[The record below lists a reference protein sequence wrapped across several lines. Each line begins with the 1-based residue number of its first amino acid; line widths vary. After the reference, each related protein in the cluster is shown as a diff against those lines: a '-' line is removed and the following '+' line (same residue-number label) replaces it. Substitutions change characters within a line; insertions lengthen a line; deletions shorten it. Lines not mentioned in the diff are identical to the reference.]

1 MNRRALLSSLP
12 AALVWTG
19 GCLGRDSPQA
29 RLAWVDLR
37 NDTDQTHGATVTI
50 LDGEET
56 VFEERVSLGTGPQSS
71 KHVFDRPV
79 TGEGDYVIRA
89 TVGDETRELAAS
101 DHIDGDETC
110 VGVRFLVTDG
120 GSFVIDHVRAM
131 QQC

>member
-1 MNRRALLSSLP
+1 MNRRTLLSSLP
-12 AALVWTG
+12 AALVWGG
-19 GCLGRDSPQA
+19 GCLGRDEPQA

-37 NDTDQTHGATVTI
+37 NDTDRAHDATVTV

-56 VFEERVSLGTGPQSS
+56 VFEERVRLGTGPQSS
-71 KHVFDRPV
+71 KRVFDRPV
-79 TGEGDYVIRA
+79 TGEGDYVVRA
-89 TVGDETRELAAS
+89 TIGDERRELIAS
-101 DHIDGDETC
+101 DHVDGDETC